1 MFFEN
6 KKNYRGKKKILMEIY
21 NSLET
26 PASKEFQELL
36 NSQLSKTKNLAEGK
50 IVEGKVTKITEKF
63 VFLFIE
69 GLKSEPV
76 IDINEFKTMGTI
88 DKIKL
93 DSKVSV
99 LLERIEDKNGDV
111 VVSAS
116 KALKIKG
123 WDKLVQAYEKNEPIT
138 GKITSKCKGGV
149 IVEHLDTGSLMFCPG
164 SQISDKPL
172 KDISHLMNEP
182 QKFALIKLDK
192 VRGNACVSRRQII
205 SSNKKE
211 DKAKIIEKYKVGD
224 IIKNAI
230 VKGYSS
236 FGCFFDV
243 NSELDVLVH
252 LQEISYSR
260 VNHPEEIFNIGE
272 KHDLK
277 VITVDKEKQQVGCS
291 IKQLSPDPFEHI
303 SNYELNKEYKVK
315 VVKLMD
321 FGAFCELEPG
331 LTTLLHSSELSWAK
345 KNPSAKKMF
354 KIGDE
359 ISCVITEIDK
369 DKRRVSISHRLTTEN
384 PFSKLEKQYPVG
396 SVVEGTVSSMND
408 YAIYVKID
416 GYDIDGFL
424 HANDLTY
431 DKNPEEELKKYK
443 KGEKLKVK
451 IIEIKTD
458 QQKVRV
464 GIKQNQSD
472 PFEWFNDK
480 KLNDTITVKVI
491 SSDNKGLL
499 VQPEG
504 SKIDLQIKKSQIAIN
519 AADARPSR
527 FVGGERIDAAIS
539 ELNLSKRKVS
549 LSIKLL
555 EELQNKE
562 AVSKFSSPLSGK
574 NLPFSS
580 LSDKLEKIEK
590 KKKED

>member
-1 MFFEN
+1 
-6 KKNYRGKKKILMEIY
+6 MEIY
-21 NSLET
+21 NSLES

-50 IVEGKVTKITEKF
+50 LIEGKVTKITEKF

-76 IDINEFKTMGTI
+76 IDINEFKTMGII
-88 DKIKL
+88 DSIKL

-123 WDKLVQAYEKNEPIT
+123 WDKLVEAFEKNEPII

-149 IVEHLDTGSLMFCPG
+149 IVEHIDTGSLMFCPG

-182 QKFALIKLDK
+182 QKFALIKIDK
-192 VRGNACVSRRQII
+192 IRGNACVSRRQII

-224 IIKNAI
+224 VIKNAV

-272 KHDLK
+272 KHDLL
-277 VITVDKEKQQVGCS
+277 VISVDKEKQQVGCS

-331 LTTLLHSSELSWAK
+331 LTTLLHSSELSWTK
-345 KNPSAKKMF
+345 KSPSAKKMF

-359 ISCVITEIDK
+359 ISCIITEIDK
-369 DKRRVSISHRLTTEN
+369 DKRRVSISNRLTMEN
-384 PFSKLEKQYPVG
+384 PFSTLEKKHPVG
-396 SVVEGTVSSMND
+396 SAVEGTISTIND

-431 DKNPEEELKKYK
+431 EKNPEEELKKYK

-451 IIEIKTD
+451 ILEIKTD

-464 GIKQNQSD
+464 GLKQYQTD
-472 PFEWFNDK
+472 PFDWFKNK
-480 KLNDTITVKVI
+480 KVNDTVTVKVI

-504 SKIDLQIKKSQIAIN
+504 SKIELQIKKSQIAIN
-519 AADARPSR
+519 TADARPSR

-539 ELNLSKRKVS
+539 ELNLNKRKAS

-580 LSDKLEKIEK
+580 LSDKLDKKEK
-590 KKKED
+590 KD

>member
-1 MFFEN
+1 
-6 KKNYRGKKKILMEIY
+6 MEIY
-21 NSLET
+21 KELKT
-26 PASKEFQELL
+26 PASQEFEKLL
-36 NSQLSKTKNLAEGK
+36 NSQFSKNKNLVEGK
-50 IVEGKVTKITEKF
+50 IIEGIVTKISDKF
-63 VFLFIE
+63 VFLHCD

-76 IDINEFKTMGTI
+76 IDVNEFKSMGMLE
-88 DKIKL
+88 KIKVGE
-93 DSKVSV
+93 KISV

-111 VVSAS
+111 LVSAI
-116 KALKIKG
+116 KAQKIRG
-123 WDKLVQAYEKNEPIT
+123 WDKLVQAYEKNEPIM

-149 IVEHLDTGSLMFCPG
+149 IVEHVDTGSLMFCPG

-172 KDISHLMNEP
+172 KDISHLMYEP

-205 SSNKKE
+205 SSFKKE
-211 DKAKIIEKYKVGD
+211 DKAKVVEKYKVGD

-260 VNHPEEIFNIGE
+260 INHPDEIFNIGE

-277 VITVDKEKQQVGCS
+277 VISVDKEKLQVGCS

-303 SNYELNKEYKVK
+303 SNYELNKPYKVK
-315 VVKLMD
+315 VVKIMD

-331 LTTLLHSSELSWAK
+331 LSTLLHSSELSWTK

-369 DKRRVSISHRLTTEN
+369 EKRRVAISHRLTQDN
-384 PFSKLEKQYPVG
+384 PYTSFEKKHPVESEVTG
-396 SVVEGTVSSMND
+396 IINSINE
-408 YAIYVKID
+408 YAIYLKID
-416 GYDIDGFL
+416 GFDIDAFL
-424 HANDLTY
+424 HCNDLSY
-431 DKNPEEELKKYK
+431 EKNAEEELKKYK
-443 KGEKLKVK
+443 KGDKLKVK
-451 IIEIKTD
+451 VLEIKVD
-458 QQKVRV
+458 QQKIRV
-464 GIKQNQSD
+464 GLRQTQPD
-472 PFEWFNDK
+472 PFLWFNDK
-480 KLNDTITVKVI
+480 KVNDTITVKVI
-491 SSDNKGLL
+491 SSDSKGLV
-499 VQPEG
+499 VQPE
-504 SKIDLQIKKSQIAIN
+504 KCVMNFVIKKNQIAIN
-519 AADARPSR
+519 QADARPSR
-527 FVGGERIDAAIS
+527 FVGGERIDAAIA
-539 ELNLSKRKVS
+539 ELNHEKRKVS

-580 LSDKLEKIEK
+580 LSDKLEKK
-590 KKKED
+590 K